1 MNMLNLR
8 LLLPVFGFFTLSAVA
23 QTEIFPLDQL
33 KPGLKGTGKTVFSAD
48 EVETFGVEILGV
60 LKNVGPKQN
69 MILARLSGDEIDKY
83 GVFSGMSGSPVY
95 IDNRLVGAVASSFTF
110 ATDPIAGITP
120 IQEMLDIFKRR
131 PNTSFKIG
139 RKMNPSQLYAV
150 SQLPGFAGRIQDR
163 ELDLNAQFTQFSSYG
178 QLRPIATPIN
188 FSGFAASALHD
199 FVRHF
204 RSLGWSPI
212 MGGGTARQE
221 DWNDL
226 PLEPGSTIS
235 VQLVRGDMEMSASGT
250 VTHIAGDK
258 VYAFG
263 HPFFSV
269 GYTDIPFSKANVL
282 GVIPSLMIG
291 QKISASAEPVGAI
304 RQDRATGILGYK
316 GAKPKLIP
324 VKLKL
329 KTSRNKTIEFDYEVV
344 NDSFLTPLLISL
356 TVHSSIVSSE
366 RSMGGQTVQLKCKIA
381 LEGEPEVNFENNI
394 SDVASSP
401 ALAAI
406 TAAAPVYL
414 ILNSGF
420 EDIVVKQISLELSA
434 VEKTRDAVLNKV
446 WQDKLE
452 ARAGEEV
459 GITVF
464 LRKANGEVAA
474 EEYPVKIPE
483 GISPGPLKIMVG
495 DGVSVTKVDA
505 EMEQSE
511 FIPQTV
517 KQLVKAINNLKKN
530 DRLYIRLFRE
540 KRGAVIAGEG
550 LPGLPPSLL
559 ELYNSKKTS
568 GDTQPIKR
576 VVYMEHELPATD
588 YVLTGHKILEINIKG

>member
-1 MNMLNLR
+1 MNLLKLR
-8 LLLPVFGFFTLSAVA
+8 LFLIVFGFLTLSAVA
-23 QTEIFPLDQL
+23 QTEIFPLD
-33 KPGLKGTGKTVFSAD
+33 KVIPGLKGTGKTVFSGNQ
-48 EVETFGVEILGV
+48 VETFGMEILGV

-69 MILARLSGDEIDKY
+69 MILARLSGDEIDRY

-95 IDNRLVGAVASSFTF
+95 IDNRLVGAVAYSFTF

-120 IQEMLDIFKRR
+120 IQEMLDIFKGQ
-131 PNTSFKIG
+131 PDTYFKIG
-139 RKMNPSQLYAV
+139 RRMNPSQLYTV
-150 SQLPGFAGRIQDR
+150 SQLPPLAARIQRNELEPGSQFR
-163 ELDLNAQFTQFSSYG
+163 EFETYG
-178 QLRPIATPIN
+178 HLRPIATPIN
-188 FSGFAASALHD
+188 FSGFTAGALHD
-199 FVRHF
+199 FAGRL
-204 RSLGWSPI
+204 SSMGWLPI
-212 MGGGTARQE
+212 MGGGMARQE
-221 DWNDL
+221 DWDDL
-226 PLEPGSTIS
+226 PLESGSTIS
-235 VQLVRGDMEMSASGT
+235 VQLVRGDMEVSASGT
-250 VTHIAGDK
+250 VTHIVGDK

-263 HPFFSV
+263 HPFMSI
-269 GYTDIPFSKANVL
+269 GYTDIPMSKANVL
-282 GVIPSLMIG
+282 GVIPSLMNG
-291 QKISASAEPVGAI
+291 QKISASTQPFGAI

-316 GAKPKLIP
+316 GAEPKLIP

-329 KTSRNKTIEFDYEVV
+329 KTSRNRTIELDYEVV
-344 NDSFLTPLLISL
+344 NDNFLTPFLISF
-356 TVHSSIVSSE
+356 TVHNSIVSSE
-366 RSMGGQTVQLKCKIA
+366 RSVGGQTLQLKCKIA
-381 LEGEPEVNFENNI
+381 LEDEPEVNFENNI

-406 TAAAPVYL
+406 TAAAPVYF

-420 EDIVVKQISLELSA
+420 ENIVVKQISVELSA
-434 VEKTRDAVLNKV
+434 VEKTRDAVLDKV

-483 GISPGPLKIMVG
+483 GVSPGPLKIMVG
-495 DGVSVTKVDA
+495 GGVSFTKVDA
-505 EMEQSE
+505 EMDQSE

-559 ELYNSKKTS
+559 ALYNSKKTS

-576 VVYMEHELPATD
+576 VVYVEHELPATG
-588 YVLTGHKILEINIKG
+588 YALTGHKILEIEIKG